1 MMRVV
6 FIPLFF
12 NMNWKGKVIGGSLG
26 SFFGPVGTVVGATVG
41 HWMVDRKQTALT
53 RKEAQRTM
61 VLTAAVLYGIARA
74 DTGRTRDE
82 EDAVIQEILTA
93 LNNQLNAALDA
104 RTRLL
109 LRQDTRQIDNPIE
122 RLNAHTT
129 LPHEQRQT
137 LLHCLWRVA
146 VSDGEETREEV
157 AYIRAFIEYMRIPYD
172 QAQTIGR
179 HYSRKIDTDAGPA
192 AARARACKTLSID
205 LYADEEI
212 IKRAFRTLSM
222 RYHPDRLTQATPEQ
236 KAAATQRFAEV
247 KEAYDLLSSTP
258 DAIETLFVLD
268 AHSDSIGAVQ
278 PRQVIRCFACKQT
291 IRLPST
297 HTQIYTSRC
306 PTCQTL
312 LAFNETAQRLRPI
325 WKTN

>member
-1 MMRVV
+1 
-6 FIPLFF
+6 
-12 NMNWKGKVIGGSLG
+12 MNWKGKVIGGSLG
-26 SFFGPVGTVVGATVG
+26 SIFGPVGTVVGATVG
-41 HWMVDRKQTALT
+41 HWMVDRKKGALP

-82 EDAVIQEILTA
+82 EDAVIQEILTTF
-93 LNNQLNAALDA
+93 NNQLNAAFDA
-104 RTRLL
+104 QTRLL
-109 LRQDTRQIDNPIE
+109 LRHDTRQIDNPIE
-122 RLNAHTT
+122 RLTAHAK
-129 LPHEQRQT
+129 LFPEQRYA
-137 LLHCLWRVA
+137 LLHGLWRVA
-146 VSDGEETREEV
+146 VSDGEENSDEI
-157 AYIRAFIEYMRIPYD
+157 AYIRAFIELTQFPYD
-172 QAQTIGR
+172 QAQAIAR
-179 HYSRKIDTDAGPA
+179 HYSRRVDVNNGPA
-192 AARARACKTLSID
+192 ATRVNACKTLSID
-205 LYADEEI
+205 LYANEET

-222 RYHPDRLTQATPEQ
+222 RYHPDRLTHATPEQ
-236 KAAATQRFAEV
+236 KAAAAQRFTDV

-312 LAFNETAQRLRPI
+312 LAFNETALRYGI
-325 WKTN
+325 SDVRVGT